1 MFNEIGIN
9 AQKASKVIARLSTEE
24 KNTVLH
30 DMSQELINNKDSILS
45 SNKLDLENSK
55 ELNLSPALIDRLTL
69 NEERILGM
77 SNGLQKIIPLPD
89 PVGEVTKE
97 WTSDDGLSI
106 SKVRSPFGV
115 IGVIYEARPNVTSD
129 VSGLC
134 LKSGNAVILRG
145 SSYCLDS
152 NKAIL
157 QTLQNALKKN
167 NLDENIVQ
175 LIDSKDREDTLKFM
189 QMTDYID
196 LIVPRGGRS
205 LINALVENAKVPFI
219 LDGDGNVHLY
229 VHSDAKRS
237 DILNIVLNSKVQRP
251 GVCNALETLI
261 IHNDIYKEMGDE
273 IIQSLLDE
281 DVELF
286 LDKKIVNNHENIE
299 EATDLHYETEFHDL
313 KLAIKIVDDLNEAIN
328 HINLFSSGHTESILT
343 ESDEAAE
350 LFTSSIDS
358 SVLFVNASTRFTDGE
373 MFGFGAEI
381 GISTQKLHV
390 RGPMGLEALTSEKYV
405 VKGNGTIRKWINQK
419 LILKNLK
426 NTIILQRKI
435 L

>member
-9 AQKASKVIARLSTEE
+9 AQKASKVIARLSTDE
-24 KNTVLH
+24 KNTILY
-30 DMSQELINNKDSILS
+30 DMSQELINNKDNILS

-55 ELNLSPALIDRLTL
+55 ELELSTALIDRLTL

-77 SNGLQKIIPLPD
+77 SNGLQKIIPLSD

-97 WTSDDGLSI
+97 WESDDGLLI
-106 SKVRSPFGV
+106 SKVRNPFGV

-157 QTLQNALKKN
+157 QTLQNALLKN
-167 NLDENIVQ
+167 NLDKNIVQ
-175 LIDSKDREDTLKFM
+175 LIDSKEREDTLKFM

-196 LIVPRGGRS
+196 LIVPRGGKG

-229 VHSDAKRS
+229 VHTDAKRS
-237 DILNIVLNSKVQRP
+237 DIIDIVLNSKVQRP

-261 IHNDIYKEMGDE
+261 IHNDIYQEMGNE
-273 IIQSLLDE
+273 IITALLDA

-286 LDKKIVNNHENIE
+286 LDKKIVGNYENIE
-299 EATDLHYETEFHDL
+299 VATDLHYETEFHDL
-313 KLAIKIVDDLNEAIN
+313 KLAIKIVDDINEAIN

-343 ESDEAAE
+343 ESDDSAE

-405 VKGNGTIRKWINQK
+405 VKGKGTIRK
-419 LILKNLK
+419 
-426 NTIILQRKI
+426 
-435 L
+435 

>member
-9 AQKASKVIARLSTEE
+9 AQKASKVIASLSTDE
-24 KNTVLH
+24 KNTVLY
-30 DMSQELINNKDSILS
+30 DMSQELLDNTDSILS
-45 SNKLDLENSK
+45 SNKLDLENSQ
-55 ELNLSPALIDRLTL
+55 ELELSTALIDRLTL
-69 NEERILGM
+69 NEDRIIGM

-97 WTSDDGLSI
+97 WESEDGLMI
-106 SKVRSPFGV
+106 SKVRNPFGV

-134 LKSGNAVILRG
+134 LKSGNSVILRG

-157 QTLQNALKKN
+157 QVLQNALEKN
-167 NLDENIVQ
+167 NLDKNIVQ
-175 LIDSKDREDTLKFM
+175 LIDSRDREDTLKFM

-196 LIVPRGGRS
+196 LIVPRGGKS

-237 DILNIVLNSKVQRP
+237 DIIDIVLNSKVQRP

-261 IHNDIYKEMGDE
+261 IHNEIFEEMGDE
-273 IIQSLLDE
+273 IIKSLLDA

-286 LDKKIVNNHENIE
+286 LDKKIASRYENIE

-313 KLAIKIVDDLNEAIN
+313 KLAIKIVDDINEAID

-343 ESDEAAE
+343 ESEDSAE

-405 VKGNGTIRKWINQK
+405 VKGNGTIRK
-419 LILKNLK
+419 
-426 NTIILQRKI
+426 
-435 L
+435 

>member
-1 MFNEIGIN
+1 MLNEIGIN

-24 KNTVLH
+24 KNTVLY
-30 DMSQELINNKDSILS
+30 DMSEELINNKDSILT

-55 ELNLSPALIDRLTL
+55 ELNLSTALIDRLTL

-77 SNGLQKIIPLPD
+77 SNGLRKIIPLPD
-89 PVGEVTKE
+89 PVGEITKE
-97 WTSDDGLSI
+97 WMSDDGLSI
-106 SKVRSPFGV
+106 SKVRNPFGV

-157 QTLQNALKKN
+157 QSLQNALQKN
-167 NLDENIVQ
+167 NLDKNIVQ

-237 DILNIVLNSKVQRP
+237 DIINIILNSKVQRP

-261 IHNDIYKEMGDE
+261 IHDDIYKEMGEE
-273 IIQSLLDE
+273 IIQSLLDA

-286 LDKKIVNNHENIE
+286 LDKKIVNNHAKTEA
-299 EATDLHYETEFHDL
+299 ATDLHYETEFHDL
-313 KLAIKIVDDLNEAIN
+313 KLAIKVVDDLNDAIN

-405 VKGNGTIRKWINQK
+405 VKGNGTIRK
-419 LILKNLK
+419 
-426 NTIILQRKI
+426 
-435 L
+435 